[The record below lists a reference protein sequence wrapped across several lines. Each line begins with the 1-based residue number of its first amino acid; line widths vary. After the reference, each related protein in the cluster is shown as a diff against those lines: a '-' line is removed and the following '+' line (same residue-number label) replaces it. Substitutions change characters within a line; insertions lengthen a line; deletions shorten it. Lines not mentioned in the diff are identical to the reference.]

1 MSKPNK
7 NISIP
12 YIHAIVVIL
21 GIVIPWGI
29 FFIVFR
35 NSMSQQNIIMFVIII
50 IVFQFIW
57 IRLSSYIISKF
68 RKK

>member
-1 MSKPNK
+1 MSKQNK
-7 NISIP
+7 SPSIP
-12 YIHAIVVIL
+12 YIHAIVIIL

-35 NSMSQQNIIMFVIII
+35 NSMNDQNVVVFVIII

-57 IRLSSYIISKF
+57 IRVSSYLISKF